1 MREKLLKQKL
11 RTRLKRKRRIR
22 AGISGTASK
31 PRVSFFRSNRF
42 LYAQAIDDT
51 QGVTLVALDGAKAG
65 IPSNKE
71 GATKAAQSFAKA
83 LKDKKIEEI
92 TFDRNGYLYHGV
104 VAAFAEELRNNAIK
118 F

>member
-22 AGISGTASK
+22 AQVSGTATK
-31 PRVSFFRSNRF
+31 PRVSVFRSNRY
-42 LYAQAIDDT
+42 LYAQAIDDQ
-51 QGVTLVALDGAKAG
+51 QGVTLAGLDGAAAK

-71 GATKAAQSFAKA
+71 GAVKAAQGLAKV
-83 LKDKKIEEI
+83 LKEKKIEEI
-92 TFDRNGYLYHGV
+92 VFDRNGYLYHGV
-104 VAAFAEELRNNAIK
+104 VAAFADELRNNAIK